1 MENLTPAQRY
11 YQTHKEAKKQYGRE
25 YYHNNRD
32 RILKT
37 IKDKKEKA
45 IPILAPVTPSPLDA
59 HRGRGKPTVTMSC
72 DEKNTTVYFD

>member
-25 YYHNNRD
+25 YYHTNRD
-32 RILKT
+32 RILKS
-37 IKDKKEKA
+37 IKEKKEQV
-45 IPILAPVTPSPLDA
+45 IQVPPVVPSPLDK
-59 HRGRGKPTVTMSC
+59 GRGKPTVTMSC

>member
-32 RILKT
+32 RILKS
-37 IKDKKEKA
+37 IKEKKEQV
-45 IPILAPVTPSPLDA
+45 IQVLPPVVSSPLD
-59 HRGRGKPTVTMSC
+59 RGRGKPTVTMSC